1 MGDYS
6 TKNRKALTRDIPKL
20 AYLMGELGYPT
31 SNEEM
36 SIRFKNIESNSS
48 YCTLVAEYNE
58 DVVGMIG

>member
-6 TKNRKALTRDIPKL
+6 MKIRKALTRDIPKL

-36 SIRFKNIESNSS
+36 SIRLKILNRTQAIVLWLLNIMKMS
-48 YCTLVAEYNE
+48 LV
-58 DVVGMIG
+58 